1 VGQDQVHI
9 VIRFD
14 YTSVKMDRGLRMAE
28 TLDPELL
35 WSRLLSGEPELIR
48 AAWATLSTADREE
61 VRRHL
66 HVMAEEAGWQ
76 PGQRSAARAALEC
89 LDTDPRK

>member
-1 VGQDQVHI
+1 M
-9 VIRFD
+9 
-14 YTSVKMDRGLRMAE
+14 TE
-28 TLDPELL
+28 PLDPELL

-48 AAWATLSTADREE
+48 AAWAKLSAADREE
-61 VRRHL
+61 VLRHL

-89 LDTDPRK
+89 LETDRRE